1 MKQSDYTNISNV
13 KSMTNVS
20 FCEICNSHRFKSD
33 EKSNEIEREGE
44 LGMKSGCC
52 GKCSNIN
59 CVDYGE
65 CTCFDRFLEQ

>member
-1 MKQSDYTNISNV
+1 
-13 KSMTNVS
+13 MTNVS

-65 CTCFDRFLEQ
+65 